1 MYTFETMISYSAVD
15 RNGNLP
21 LYGIL
26 NLLQDCTNMQ
36 SSSIGMGVE
45 HMKQVNKGW
54 ILVSYKI
61 SLKKKLRYGEKV
73 RVGTAAS
80 SFSSFYGD
88 RKFQIES
95 LDGEKLV
102 EADSIWVLMDM
113 ETRHPIRV
121 SKEER
126 KGYVIEE
133 GINDLKADRKIKF
146 SSEREKVG
154 EFKVLKTYIDNNG
167 HMNNAD
173 YLRVAA
179 EFVPADFEYYEVDI
193 IYNKE
198 AMEGEMM
205 TAYLH
210 REMKMKL
217 KLHLKIKMRMYWQR

>member
-1 MYTFETMISYSAVD
+1 MGF
-15 RNGNLP
+15 NG
-21 LYGIL
+21 
-26 NLLQDCTNMQ
+26 
-36 SSSIGMGVE
+36 
-45 HMKQVNKGW
+45 H
-54 ILVSYKI
+54 
-61 SLKKKLRYGEKV
+61 
-73 RVGTAAS
+73 
-80 SFSSFYGD
+80 
-88 RKFQIES
+88 
-95 LDGEKLV
+95 
-102 EADSIWVLMDM
+102 
-113 ETRHPIRV
+113 
-121 SKEER
+121 R

-210 REMKMKL
+210 REENEIEITFEDKDENVLAKVRL
-217 KLHLKIKMRMYWQR
+217 QNK